1 MSKGLKVTL
10 LTVAVALMGM
20 YAMAEAP
27 VIDEIPPVIVG
38 GGTAGSTPPT
48 VFVYPDA
55 LDLSDYVSDDGGD
68 AGIVWSYD
76 VVGTAL
82 YNINGVDP
90 LGGADPI
97 TPGALSINDQVLQ
110 SEYDNDSDADTVTIR
125 NVNLS
130 PFPVGSATT
139 DPGTAPGE
147 LTESQVVTL
156 WASDGATATQGEV
169 MVYSDNGGPDRLSME
184 DVDVILDVDYTE
196 GDQGYGST
204 SLSVPAGG
212 VTISQSA
219 VDGICVEV
227 GADGVYIGTWSSD
240 YDYLEL
246 EDNAV
251 YQFRLTVNSNQT
263 TAGLVPLWDIIIDNI
278 GDDGMSG
285 SNTFYYDA
293 LFLDNE
299 GGANAAKA
307 PTATFGRND
316 FECWFMPISIQ
327 SATWTDAT
335 TGAFSTANDEDNDVR
350 FQYRV
355 LDGDATSGYGGEL
368 DLGQICLEQLQVV
381 RYSLDDMQRGTALFS
396 ESNLTAAN
404 TDASDLAA
412 RTSFTFDSGNLT
424 FGPADDTEW
433 ALDIASVVPGD
444 GDFADRSDDYPV
456 DWVDNQLLLLEVDL
470 SAPTAGDAA
479 SPPDVI
485 QIGFDTPTNELI
497 VLNTITAGGKGLNL
511 LGTPQTGTETFLAL
525 YYTHSETLSS
535 AAGVDR
541 IRPRVQVICSD
552 DLNFE
557 GQADNAGDI
566 MMHGWTVTPVT
577 FE

>member
-27 VIDEIPPVIVG
+27 VISEIPPVIVG
-38 GGTAGSTPPT
+38 GGTAGSTPPN

-55 LDLSDYVSDDGGD
+55 LDLSDYVTDDGGD

-82 YNINGVDP
+82 YNINGVAP

-97 TPGALSINDQVLQ
+97 APGALSINDQVLQ
-110 SEYDNDSDADTVTIR
+110 GEFDDDSDADTVTIR

-130 PFPVGSATT
+130 PFGGSTT

-147 LTESQVVTL
+147 LTESQVVTV
-156 WASDGATATQGEV
+156 WASDGATATQAEV
-169 MVYSDNGGPDRLSME
+169 MIYSDNGGPDRLSS
-184 DVDVILDVDYTE
+184 DRPTPILDVDFKPD
-196 GDQGYGST
+196 DQGYGST

-212 VTISQSA
+212 VTVSHSS
-219 VDGICVEV
+219 VNGICVEV
-227 GADGVYIGTWSSD
+227 GADGVHIGTWSSD

-246 EDNAV
+246 EDNSV
-251 YQFRLTVNSNQT
+251 YQFLLSVNSNQT

-285 SNTFYYDA
+285 SNAFYYDA

-316 FECWFMPISIQ
+316 FECWFTPMSVQ
-327 SATWTDAT
+327 AAAWTDGS
-335 TGAFSTANDEDNDVR
+335 TGAFTTANDPDNDIR
-350 FQYRV
+350 FQFRV
-355 LDGDATSGYGGEL
+355 LDGDASSGYGGQF
-368 DLGQICLEQLQVV
+368 DLGQICLETLQVT
-381 RYSLDDMQRGTALFS
+381 RYSLNDMQVGTALFS

-404 TDASDLAA
+404 TAASDLAA
-412 RTSFTFDSGNLT
+412 RTSFTFSGGDLT
-424 FGPADDTEW
+424 MGPADGTEW
-433 ALDIASVVPGD
+433 ALDIAQVAPGD
-444 GDFADRSDDYPV
+444 GDFADRSDDFPI
-456 DWVDNQLLLLEVDL
+456 DWVDGQLLLLELDL

-485 QIGFDTPTNELI
+485 MIGFDTPTNELI
-497 VLNTITAGGKGLNL
+497 VLNSITAGGRGLNQ
-511 LGTPQTGTETFLAL
+511 LGTPQAGGAETFLAL
-525 YYTHSETLSS
+525 YNTHSETLST

>member
-27 VIDEIPPVIVG
+27 VVSEIPPVIVG

-55 LDLSDYVSDDGGD
+55 LDLSEYVSDDGGD

-82 YNINGVDP
+82 YNINGVAP

-97 TPGALSINDQVLQ
+97 APGSLSINDQVLQ

-130 PFPVGSATT
+130 PFGGATT
-139 DPGTAPGE
+139 DPGTAAGE
-147 LTESQVVTL
+147 LIDSQVVTL

-169 MVYSDNGGPDRLSME
+169 MVYSDNGGADRLSTGP
-184 DVDVILDVDYTE
+184 VTGDVILEEDYKT
-196 GDQGYGST
+196 GTDYGSS
-204 SLSVPAGG
+204 SLSVPTGG
-212 VTISQSA
+212 VTMSQSS
-219 VDGICVEV
+219 VNGICVEV

-240 YDYLEL
+240 YDYMEL
-246 EDNAV
+246 EDNSI
-251 YQFRLTVNSNQT
+251 YQFLLSVNSNQT

-285 SNTFYYDA
+285 SNTYYYDA

-327 SATWTDAT
+327 TAAWTDGS
-335 TGAFSTANDEDNDVR
+335 TGAFTTGNDEDNDVR
-350 FQYRV
+350 FQFRV
-355 LDGDATSGYGGEL
+355 LDGDASSGYGGEL
-368 DLGQICLEQLQVV
+368 DLGQICLETLQVT
-381 RYSLDDMQRGTALFS
+381 RYSLNDMQMGTELFS

-404 TDASDLAA
+404 TDASDLAS

-424 FGPADDTEW
+424 FGPADGSEW

-444 GDFADRSDDYPV
+444 GDFTDRSDDYPV
-456 DWVDNQLLLLEVDL
+456 DWVDGQLLLLEVDL
-470 SAPTAGDAA
+470 SAPSSGNAA

-511 LGTPQTGTETFLAL
+511 LGTPQAGGPETFLAL
-525 YYTHSETLSS
+525 YYTHSETLSTAS
-535 AAGVDR
+535 GVDR
-541 IRPRVQVICSD
+541 VRPRVQVICSD

-566 MMHGWTVTPVT
+566 TMHGWTVTEVT
-577 FE
+577 F